1 MANPGIITTQWLGTG
16 VREMLAK
23 AEEDKQMEEWE
34 INKPLGRCWDSGKK
48 IEYGE
53 DYFATLVETEQ
64 GLERRDFCADYWQEK
79 KPDVFC
85 YWKSK
90 LPNPGHK
97 KQIFVDDDMLM
108 AFFER
113 LEAETEQERINF
125 RFVLA
130 LILMRKRRLKYDSS
144 GIEDDKDVWH
154 LRITGENQFVDVIN
168 PHLDEEQV
176 GQLSSQIGE
185 ILQVDL

>member
-1 MANPGIITTQWLGTG
+1 M
-16 VREMLAK
+16 
-23 AEEDKQMEEWE
+23 DEWE
-34 INKPLGRCWDSGKK
+34 VSRPLGQCCGTGKK

-53 DYFATLVETEQ
+53 EYFAALVETEE
-64 GLERRDFCADYWQEK
+64 GLARRDFCADYWQSE

-85 YWKSK
+85 HWKTK
-90 LPNPGHK
+90 LPRPDEK
-97 KQIFVDDDMLM
+97 KQVFVDDEMLM

-113 LEAETEQERINF
+113 LEQEREQEKINF

-144 GIEDDKDVWH
+144 EMQDNKEIWR
-154 LRITGENQFVDVIN
+154 LRVVGGKETVEVIN
-168 PHLDEEQV
+168 PHLDEEQIK
-176 GQLSSQIGE
+176 QLSSQLSE